1 MSYRSNLLFRDSPD
15 NPHNPV
21 EYGIR
26 TESAVSPVVGIMLML
41 TITLILAAII
51 SGMTGGIAQ
60 SQKKPPQLMF
70 ESNIVNNGAINEG
83 SFFDIRVIS
92 VSESIPTRELK
103 IQTEW
108 ANSTGTQIR
117 TITPGSVQPGVFLG
131 FGPGVDKESDYGNF
145 FGNYTLMGGTRLHA
159 NGSTLTTGTIG
170 MNATL
175 TDDWLNLTEGT
186 PVRIQFVHIPSGS
199 IIADKTINVEGV

>member
-1 MSYRSNLLFRDSPD
+1 MSCRLNLLFRHSPD
-15 NPHNPV
+15 NPRNSV
-21 EYGIR
+21 DTGIR

-60 SQKKPPQLMF
+60 SQKKPPQLLF
-70 ESNIVNNGAINEG
+70 ESTIVNNGTISEG
-83 SFFDIRVIS
+83 SFFDIRIVS
-92 VSESIPTRELK
+92 VSESIPTHELK

-108 ANSTGTQIR
+108 ANSTRTQIR

-131 FGPGVDKESDYGNF
+131 FGPGINKEADFGNY

-159 NGSTLTTGTIG
+159 NGSTVSSGTNG

-175 TDDWLNLTEGT
+175 SDDWLNLTEGT
-186 PVRIQFVHIPSGS
+186 PVRIQFVHVPSGS
-199 IIADKTINVEGV
+199 IIADKTITVEV